1 MTAGDVA
8 PADGQPLPPHPRVDP
23 EVLAAGER
31 ILGADAADPATVK
44 LWWYG
49 VSGFIVSACGHL
61 FLFDAWE
68 SLGVQKDYVPI
79 GREELVVIAPEAILI
94 GHGHFDHAGDLGYIA
109 GHARATEIGRAS
121 CRERVCPS
129 V

>member
-1 MTAGDVA
+1 MDQEGSIVVIFTSRRRHTRCALVTGVQTCA
-8 PADGQPLPPHPRVDP
+8 LP
-23 EVLAAGER
+23 
-31 ILGADAADPATVK
+31 I
-44 LWWYG
+44 
-49 VSGFIVSACGHL
+49 

-79 GREELVVIAPEAILI
+79 GREELVAIAPEAILI